1 MAHFFPT
8 PVAFGMG
15 SKAKQKRCLQMVS
28 QSDDGSYFD
37 ILQAFLAHT
46 AVPEDFE
53 DLFVCD
59 SRGQL
64 LEVRQIKMKARKTPP
79 PQSR

>member
-1 MAHFFPT
+1 
-8 PVAFGMG
+8 
-15 SKAKQKRCLQMVS
+15 MVS
-28 QSDDGSYFD
+28 QSDDESYFD

-53 DLFVCD
+53 DLFICD